1 MTGGEFGDFRERER
15 ELESERARERGRGRE
30 ICARKQKG
38 TKRGARVH
46 DLSEPCGQRA
56 GGILIGTYTCMKQRV
71 CQTVAMPFK
80 LKSILRQK
88 KIY

>member
-1 MTGGEFGDFRERER
+1 MTGGEFGDFRGRER
-15 ELESERARERGRGRE
+15 LRAIEQERGRGRE

-38 TKRGARVH
+38 RKRGARVH

-71 CQTVAMPFK
+71 CYTVALQFK

-88 KIY
+88 KNY